1 MQIKSFTPLF
11 TFVLNPLF
19 RLPTY
24 AEINELR
31 DERSE
36 RLIYWYSSRYL
47 YVKYVI
53 IITIWTHLTDCDEH
67 EHEQD

>member
-24 AEINELR
+24 AEINELMR
-31 DERSE
+31 RERGE
-36 RLIYWYSSRYL
+36 RLIIDT
-47 YVKYVI
+47 VAVI
-53 IITIWTHLTDCDEH
+53 YM
-67 EHEQD
+67 